1 MKSRRHEI
9 GLNDLSLKDRQVLE
23 EKITENMS
31 VLFEQQMRQTMIT
44 SIEMSMIIL
53 DKYFHFDKEQLL
65 IYMGMYKM
73 EFPAER
79 KAVSIGEQREIHR
92 QKLQELVGDGDIVE
106 KFLKIQLKEPVIRL
120 V

>member
-9 GLNDLSLKDRQVLE
+9 GLNDLTYNDRIILE
-23 EKITENMS
+23 QKITENMS

-53 DKYFHFDKEQLL
+53 GKYFHFDTEQLL
-65 IYMGMYKM
+65 IYMGMFKM
-73 EFPAER
+73 EYPAER
-79 KAVSIGEQREIHR
+79 KAVSIGKQREIHR
-92 QKLQELVGDGDIVE
+92 AKLQELVGDGDIVE
-106 KFLKIQLKEPVIRL
+106 KFLKVQLKEPVIKL